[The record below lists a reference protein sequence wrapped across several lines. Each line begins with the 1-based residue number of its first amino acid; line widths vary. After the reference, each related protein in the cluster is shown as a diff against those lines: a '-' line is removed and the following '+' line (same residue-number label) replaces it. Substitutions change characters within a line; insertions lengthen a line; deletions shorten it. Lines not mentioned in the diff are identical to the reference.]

1 MRTTP
6 RHSGTTLTGRASL
19 AFSLLLVGCL
29 ALADQLNQ
37 RWQQARAS
45 GDRGSETVEKAVI
58 AAILLA
64 AAIGLTAAITGAIDS
79 YKGRIQSPQP

>member
-6 RHSGTTLTGRASL
+6 RHSDTTLTGRASL
-19 AFSLLLVGCL
+19 VFSLLLVGCL
-29 ALADQLNQ
+29 ALADRLNQ
-37 RWQQARAS
+37 RWQQARTS

-79 YKGRIQSPQP
+79 YKGRIQSP